1 MPCDLDNIESE
12 CSAWLRGEWRGGDER
27 TRSLVVEARSA
38 VCELR
43 RLRRVIHEADTGYAV
58 YLDGKFDTADADEFI
73 AGMSAGFAAADGESV
88 VGRRVKIV
96 PIDELEASD
105 AG

>member
-1 MPCDLDNIESE
+1 MSDHNELADHKQRLGTMSARLADAES
-12 CSAWLRGEWRGGDER
+12 
-27 TRSLVVEARSA
+27 
-38 VCELR
+38 ELR

-58 YLDGKFDTADADEFI
+58 YIDGKFDTADADEVI

-88 VGRRVKIV
+88 TGRRVKIV

-105 AG
+105 ADSWD

>member
-1 MPCDLDNIESE
+1 MSEANELADHKQRLGTMSARLAAAES
-12 CSAWLRGEWRGGDER
+12 
-27 TRSLVVEARSA
+27 
-38 VCELR
+38 ELR

-58 YLDGKFDTADADEFI
+58 YIDGKFDTADADEFI

-105 AG
+105 ADSGD